1 MYFLNSVLAKMRLQ
15 LALVCDHAEQTADGK
30 LDIRGVFND
39 LAAPGFPAKHD
50 MVLVMAMEWN
60 RNDVGHYDFDVNLTG
75 PSGQSTMTIQ
85 GHSEVDRREPHRPPA
100 RTQIVMPLREIVF
113 PEPGAY
119 LFRIRIKGREYE
131 GPSLFLMEMEPPGD
145 SAA

>member
-1 MYFLNSVLAKMRLQ
+1 MRLQ
-15 LALVCDHAEQTADGK
+15 LALVCDHAEQTTDGK

-50 MVLVMAMEWN
+50 MVLVMAMEWS
-60 RNDVGHYDFDVNLTG
+60 RDDMGHYDFDVELIG
-75 PSGQSTMTIQ
+75 PSGQRTMTIQ
-85 GHSEVDRREPHRPPA
+85 GHSEVDRRDPDHPPA

-119 LFRIRIKGREYE
+119 RFRIRIKGRDYE
-131 GPSLFLMEMEPPGD
+131 GPALFLMELEPTGSPP
-145 SAA
+145 A